1 MKNSRII
8 AFDIVQSIF
17 KDNAYSNIAIEKS
30 LTSVNDK
37 DKGFV
42 SRIVYGTIERK
53 LTLEYAVN
61 LYLNS
66 KTKNKVKILLMIGAY
81 QILFMDKVPDAVA
94 IFETVACTDELG
106 ISFYKKLV
114 NAVLRKISDNREN
127 ILNCEDLEI
136 KYSCPKN
143 LINMW
148 NKMYGRDRTL
158 SILECINDRP
168 PVFAVPNTKFV
179 DAQELQYELFDEGID
194 CEVYNEC
201 VKINSPF
208 DMKSLRSYDNGLFYI
223 EDYSS
228 YTAACNL
235 GVDEKDIVLDI
246 CAAPGAKSF
255 TMAQN
260 GAKIYSFDI
269 HNHRVELIKKS
280 AQRLELDNVFAD
292 INDALVYNENI
303 PKADKILCDVPC
315 SGFGIIRRKPEI
327 RYKNLDNIKELP
339 PIQLKI
345 LQTSSSYLK
354 TGGKIMYST
363 CTLNK
368 KENEKVVDAFLKEN
382 NNFELEEQKTIF
394 PSANSGDGFY
404 YAILTKNND

>member
-53 LTLEYAVN
+53 LTIEYAVN

-345 LQTSSSYLK
+345 LQTSSLYLK

-394 PSANSGDGFY
+394 PSAKSGDGFY

>member
-53 LTLEYAVN
+53 LTIEYAVN

-114 NAVLRKISDNREN
+114 NAVLRKISDNRES

-148 NKMYGRDRTL
+148 YKMYGRDRTL

-345 LQTSSSYLK
+345 LQTSSPYLK

>member
-53 LTLEYAVN
+53 LTIEYAVN

-114 NAVLRKISDNREN
+114 NAVLRKISDNRES

-136 KYSCPKN
+136 KYSCPNN

-148 NKMYGRDRTL
+148 YKMYGRDRTL

-179 DAQELQYELFDEGID
+179 DAQELQYELFSEGID

-292 INDALVYNENI
+292 INDALVYNENM

-345 LQTSSSYLK
+345 LQISSSYLK

>member
-53 LTLEYAVN
+53 LTIEYAVN

-114 NAVLRKISDNREN
+114 NAVLRKISDNRES

-148 NKMYGRDRTL
+148 YKMYGRDRTL

>member
-66 KTKNKVKILLMIGAY
+66 KTKNKVKMLLMIGAY

-136 KYSCPKN
+136 KHSCPKN

-292 INDALVYNENI
+292 INDALVYNENM

-345 LQTSSSYLK
+345 LQISSSYLK

>member
-292 INDALVYNENI
+292 INDALVYNENM

-345 LQTSSSYLK
+345 LQTSSLYLK